1 MNTSERKNYA
11 TYSVN
16 ADTRP
21 LENAII
27 NLKQELRNMNR
38 AKIDSN
44 KSLLD
49 SCDVEFDN
57 N

>member
-1 MNTSERKNYA
+1 MKLPSLKGSNYRSMNTSERKNYA
-11 TYSVN
+11 KSSVN

-38 AKIDSN
+38 VQIES
-44 KSLLD
+44 S
-49 SCDVEFDN
+49 
-57 N
+57 